1 MQQERLPNVRFAAK
15 KQAKLRCGGAEAS
28 AQAAEA
34 AYLLKPAFK
43 LELLHDYKSLPGAGA
58 TQKSRSSTRRVTIRL
73 DHERSLLA

>member
-1 MQQERLPNVRFAAK
+1 MTGLSAREASRILARAAI
-15 KQAKLRCGGAEAS
+15 S

-73 DHERSLLA
+73 DRERSLLA